1 MSDHLDHDDAHGPKV
16 DPEVDIT
23 DLYLFAAP
31 GKIGRSVLIMNV
43 YPLAPAQGAN
53 FATDVIYEVLVDTN
67 DDAAPDVAFRT
78 TFADGDN
85 GQIATMRRAVGEAAA
100 FRSDEGEVIV
110 DGAPVSLNGVA
121 GLHDAGTRQF
131 FAGLR
136 SDPFFFDLAGY
147 LANFAFTGSDLF
159 ADKNVLTIA
168 LEMPTSDLGSDGPVG
183 IWCRVLTR
191 SHGRLLQIDRMGRP
205 LVNVSLTQGV
215 EKNL

>member
-1 MSDHLDHDDAHGPKV
+1 MLASRLQVDLQFDAWHVWRKKCLIISDHDDAHGPKV

-100 FRSDEGEVIV
+100 FEATKAKS
-110 DGAPVSLNGVA
+110 
-121 GLHDAGTRQF
+121 
-131 FAGLR
+131 
-136 SDPFFFDLAGY
+136 
-147 LANFAFTGSDLF
+147 
-159 ADKNVLTIA
+159 
-168 LEMPTSDLGSDGPVG
+168 
-183 IWCRVLTR
+183 
-191 SHGRLLQIDRMGRP
+191 
-205 LVNVSLTQGV
+205 SLTV
-215 EKNL
+215 RRFH